1 MTPDM
6 IATIVLL
13 SSLVVGLIISMF
25 QAATSINEQTLTF
38 IPKLATIIIVLMIL
52 GPWMLQVI
60 VDFFQDLMHDIPLY
74 FSGHLYVSVLYLWLF
89 PFLVHAQRRSKYGL
103 YFHFLSLLL
112 SCRLFLRCQQ
122 LS

>member
-1 MTPDM
+1 MTPDIISM
-6 IATIVLL
+6 LAQETVLVAVKLLAPILL

-60 VDFFQDLMHDIPLY
+60 VDFFRGLMLQIPTLI
-74 FSGHLYVSVLYLWLF
+74 G
-89 PFLVHAQRRSKYGL
+89 
-103 YFHFLSLLL
+103 
-112 SCRLFLRCQQ
+112 
-122 LS
+122 